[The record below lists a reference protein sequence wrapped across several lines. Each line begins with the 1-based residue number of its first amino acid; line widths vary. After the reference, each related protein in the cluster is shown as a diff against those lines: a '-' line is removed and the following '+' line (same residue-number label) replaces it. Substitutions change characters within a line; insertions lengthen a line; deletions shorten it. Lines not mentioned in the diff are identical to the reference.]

1 MNKKKIPSFQSIVI
15 AGGGTGGHL
24 FPGISIAEYFH
35 KMQPFCKIRFI
46 GTNRGIEKKVLS
58 KTNFSLFLLPVLG
71 LYRVGM
77 FKKIISL
84 FLIPFAI
91 IKSLYYLLLWKP
103 DFVIGV
109 GGYVSGP
116 FSSLL
121 LIDLLFF
128 QSEWISGLIGLP
140 VTTGCLKNP
149 FLSG

>member
-1 MNKKKIPSFQSIVI
+1 MKQKKFNTIVF

-103 DFVIGV
+103 DFVICSGSDNR
-109 GGYVSGP
+109 GGCFDCCFVYN
-116 FSSLL
+116 
-121 LIDLLFF
+121 
-128 QSEWISGLIGLP
+128 EW
-140 VTTGCLKNP
+140 V
-149 FLSG
+149 

>member
-1 MNKKKIPSFQSIVI
+1 MLEFNSLIFIENFIIIFLSSIIKHKFISLLNRSFQSIVI

-84 FLIPFAI
+84 EDI
-91 IKSLYYLLLWKP
+91 
-103 DFVIGV
+103 
-109 GGYVSGP
+109 
-116 FSSLL
+116 
-121 LIDLLFF
+121 
-128 QSEWISGLIGLP
+128 
-140 VTTGCLKNP
+140 
-149 FLSG
+149 